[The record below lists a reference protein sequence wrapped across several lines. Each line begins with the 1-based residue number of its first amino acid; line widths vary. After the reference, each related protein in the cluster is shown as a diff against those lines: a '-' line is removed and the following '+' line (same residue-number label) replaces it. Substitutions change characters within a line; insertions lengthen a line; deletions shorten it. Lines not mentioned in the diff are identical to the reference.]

1 MTTQLIRPA
10 PGQGVGGRGPRAEG
24 GRQARAKL
32 AWLPHWHLLGP
43 RTARHTAG
51 RRLGPTRPS
60 RGPAQGTPQ
69 GRPWEPRSRGDGRDL
84 PAHSRVETRLT
95 PHAACTASAPAFP
108 SPTPRPLLRPEAPRP
123 RRPHAPVSRA
133 WPGVWLRPRSGAN
146 GPSLPPWPGLVP
158 RRPRRCL
165 SARWLLAAPTP
176 GVCGAAA
183 PSLAHAPHGTTGPRV
198 HLWGPVWPSPMGTP
212 STSRP
217 RARRRPRLSETAAGD
232 ARGSAVWGPRFAGL
246 PWAGGCAPP
255 PAGARPH
262 SRAHGTRPRR
272 WGHGGSRFWLPLR
285 GLGSAVTSSFVCDT
299 GPSQAQ
305 RPCACSGRRLPRGPG
320 VTRLPLSPGWGLKQG
335 GPAGAGEPEATPH
348 VQSSNSRN
356 VGETRT
362 PPGRPGQPTSLGSRG
377 WGRTVPVH
385 SALTP
390 RGMLGPQG
398 LLPLPVPLLGDLWG
412 RER

>member
-32 AWLPHWHLLGP
+32 AWLPHGHLLGP

-108 SPTPRPLLRPEAPRP
+108 SPTPRPLLRPEPPAPGGRTP
-123 RRPHAPVSRA
+123 QC
-133 WPGVWLRPRSGAN
+133 PGRGPASGFARGAARTGPRSPVA
-146 GPSLPPWPGLVP
+146 GPRATAAAPLPLRALAPGRSHAWHTPRTEPLGRGFTSGDP
-158 RRPRRCL
+158 SGRPQWGRRPRPGR
-165 SARWLLAAPTP
+165 AP
-176 GVCGAAA
+176 GVVLVCPRQRPATLAGVPSGDRALQGCRGRGAARHLRPEPGHTA
-183 PSLAHAPHGTTGPRV
+183 GHTGHVP
-198 HLWGPVWPSPMGTP
+198 
-212 STSRP
+212 
-217 RARRRPRLSETAAGD
+217 AAG
-232 ARGSAVWGPRFAGL
+232 A
-246 PWAGGCAPP
+246 
-255 PAGARPH
+255 
-262 SRAHGTRPRR
+262 T
-272 WGHGGSRFWLPLR
+272 GGSRFWLPLR

-335 GPAGAGEPEATPH
+335 GPGGAGEPEATPH

-385 SALTP
+385 AALTP

>member
-1 MTTQLIRPA
+1 MGAQEPR
-10 PGQGVGGRGPRAEG
+10 GREGP
-24 GRQARAKL
+24 ARAQPCRD
-32 AWLPHWHLLGP
+32 AAHTPRGVHGQRPGISVTDTAPPPPP
-43 RTARHTAG
+43 RT
-51 RRLGPTRPS
+51 
-60 RGPAQGTPQ
+60 
-69 GRPWEPRSRGDGRDL
+69 
-84 PAHSRVETRLT
+84 
-95 PHAACTASAPAFP
+95 
-108 SPTPRPLLRPEAPRP
+108 PRP

-146 GPSLPPWPGLVP
+146 GPSLPRGRASCHGGRAAASPRAGSWPLPRLASVARRLRPWHTPRTEPLGRGFTSGDP
-158 RRPRRCL
+158 SGRPQWGRRPRPGR
-165 SARWLLAAPTP
+165 AP
-176 GVCGAAA
+176 GVVLVC
-183 PSLAHAPHGTTGPRV
+183 P
-198 HLWGPVWPSPMGTP
+198 
-212 STSRP
+212 
-217 RARRRPRLSETAAGD
+217 RRRPATLAGVPSGDRALQGCRGRGAARHLRPEPGHTAGHTGHVPAAG
-232 ARGSAVWGPRFAGL
+232 A
-246 PWAGGCAPP
+246 
-255 PAGARPH
+255 
-262 SRAHGTRPRR
+262 T
-272 WGHGGSRFWLPLR
+272 GGSRFWLPLR

-335 GPAGAGEPEATPH
+335 GPGGAGEPEATPH